1 MKGERKGAREGG
13 RKLESEPPSVLPPD
27 LSLALRAVPMV
38 VIKESY
44 TRTSPGWLAHRE
56 LLMEGWRENRG
67 TDPFTRESRRK
78 KSMGT

>member
-1 MKGERKGAREGG
+1 MKGGREEAREGG
-13 RKLESEPPSVLPPD
+13 RKLESESHSVLLPD

-56 LLMEGWRENRG
+56 L
-67 TDPFTRESRRK
+67 
-78 KSMGT
+78 

>member
-1 MKGERKGAREGG
+1 MKGEREGAREGG
-13 RKLESEPPSVLPPD
+13 RKLESEPPSVLPPEAD

-56 LLMEGWRENRG
+56 L
-67 TDPFTRESRRK
+67 
-78 KSMGT
+78 

>member
-1 MKGERKGAREGG
+1 MKGEREGAREGG
-13 RKLESEPPSVLPPD
+13 RKLESEPPSVLRPD

-56 LLMEGWRENRG
+56 L
-67 TDPFTRESRRK
+67 
-78 KSMGT
+78 